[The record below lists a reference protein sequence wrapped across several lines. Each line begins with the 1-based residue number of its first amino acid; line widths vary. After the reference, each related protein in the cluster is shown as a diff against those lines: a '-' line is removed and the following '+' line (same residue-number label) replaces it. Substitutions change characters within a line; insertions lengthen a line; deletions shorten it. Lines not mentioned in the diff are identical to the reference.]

1 MKAHNQQEQ
10 SELEKVN
17 QECASWCE
25 GVGDTF
31 QRCCVFSV
39 QRKASLQEAMTGD
52 ISDTR
57 RREVV
62 EELVMVEGKIQKVIE
77 KQEQYQK
84 VIDRWEQDLQRTSQ
98 EQDEGGEECCV
109 GCGVCLGTVVTCVG
123 HTWYLL

>member
-1 MKAHNQQEQ
+1 MYQQEQ
-10 SELEKVN
+10 SELEKVS

-39 QRKASLQEAMTGD
+39 QRKASLQETMTGD

-57 RREVV
+57 RREV
-62 EELVMVEGKIQKVIE
+62 EELVEVEGKIQKVIE
-77 KQEQYQK
+77 MQEYWQK
-84 VIDRWEQDLQRTSQ
+84 KIDEWEQHLQRTSQ

-109 GCGVCLGTVVTCVG
+109 GCGVCLGIVVTRVG